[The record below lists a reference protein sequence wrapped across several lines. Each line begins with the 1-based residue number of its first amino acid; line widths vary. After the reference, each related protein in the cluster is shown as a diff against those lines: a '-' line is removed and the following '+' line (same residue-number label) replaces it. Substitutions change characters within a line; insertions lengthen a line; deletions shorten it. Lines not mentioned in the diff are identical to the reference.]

1 MESMTITRGGE
12 GFTRADLDAMAAA
25 DDRRRYELIDGAIV
39 VTPSPVP
46 AHQIISSNLNGILRD
61 RCPPDLR
68 VLYAPLDVVL
78 AVDTV
83 VVPDLI
89 VARRS
94 DFGAK
99 DLPVPP
105 LLAVEILSP
114 STRRIDLTL
123 KRARYEAA
131 GVPSY
136 WLVDPVDPLSVGLS
150 LTVWEL
156 EGTAYVE
163 TARAVGDELL
173 EIDRPYPVR
182 VVPDRLAD

>member
-1 MESMTITRGGE
+1 METMTITRGGE

-25 DDRRRYELIDGAIV
+25 DDHRRYELIDGAIV

-46 AHQIISSNLNGILRD
+46 THQIISSNLFTLLRD
-61 RCPPDLR
+61 RCAPDLR

-78 AVDTV
+78 ADDTV

-123 KRARYEAA
+123 KRARYEGA

-136 WLVDPVDPLSVGLS
+136 WVVDPVDLSV
-150 LTVWEL
+150 TVWEL

-163 TARAVGDELL
+163 TVRAVGDTML
-173 EIDRPYPVR
+173 EVDRPYPASF
-182 VVPDRLAD
+182 VPGRLAD